1 MSKLLPAAGVVL
13 FLLAA
18 FPLAAQNLTVEYVEG
33 EALLAAAG
41 GWVALN
47 PGDPVPV
54 KGRIRLGAGGLLEL
68 AQGPTRLTVSRPG
81 TYNVTELLASAK
93 KVASWNLGQ
102 VVGSKLK
109 GAVAG
114 PKTGSRA
121 TTSAGVRAERKD
133 EGGGVEWVTDT
144 GLEEELEQGRRLLE
158 QGSYDEALA
167 LFQEALQRAD
177 SSEAGSLRYY
187 IAETLARQGRT
198 AQALQ
203 ALKPVELGPQESMY
217 QDLVLLKGRLLLESL
232 AFNDAL
238 ELFKGQLRQ
247 NQAGGFA
254 QALHILS
261 SYSHRGLGMTD
272 EARDDLRRAAGLDR
286 DSELGREA
294 DALLKQL

>member
-1 MSKLLPAAGVVL
+1 MSKLLLAAGVAL

-33 EALLAAAG
+33 EALLAAGG
-41 GWVALN
+41 GWVELH
-47 PGDPVPV
+47 PGDAVQA
-54 KGRIRLGAGGLLEL
+54 KGRIRLGTDGLLEL
-68 AQGPTRLTVSRPG
+68 AQGATRLTVSRPG
-81 TYNVTELLASAK
+81 TYNVADLLASSK

-102 VVGSKLK
+102 VVGSKLR

-114 PKTGSRA
+114 QKSGSRGA
-121 TTSAGVRAERKD
+121 TSAGVRAELKD
-133 EGGGVEWVTDT
+133 EGGRVEWVTDT
-144 GLEEELEQGRRLLE
+144 GLEEELEQGRGLLE
-158 QGSYDEALA
+158 QGRYDEALA
-167 LFQEALQRAD
+167 LFQETLQRAD

-203 ALKPVELGPQESMY
+203 SLKPVELEPQESMY
-217 QDLVLLKGRLLLESL
+217 QELVLLKGRLLLESL

-254 QALHILS
+254 QALYILS
-261 SYSHRGLGMTD
+261 SYSHRGLGMTE
-272 EARDDLRRAAGLDR
+272 EARDDLRRATGLDR